1 MRIERLT
8 EDDWTRLRDI
18 RLTGLRTDPW
28 AFGSSLAREEGF
40 KEAHWRMRL
49 RSGAWFLAVDDEV
62 AAGLVSAIV
71 EPGAAEDDRHVMALW
86 VDPAHR
92 RRGLAAALLDA
103 VAQWAV
109 EEGARTVS
117 LWAVEGNDAA
127 RAAYRGSG
135 FEATGVSMPLARDP
149 GVVEHRWVRSL
160 DQQPPA
166 SLRRP

>member
-18 RLTGLRTDPW
+18 RLTALRTDPW

-40 KEAHWRMRL
+40 RESHWRMRL
-49 RSGAWFLAVDDEV
+49 RSGAWFLAVVDGV
-62 AAGLVSAIV
+62 AAGLVSAIA

-86 VDPAHR
+86 VDPVHR
-92 RRGLAAALLDA
+92 RRGLATALLDT
-103 VAQWAV
+103 VAQWAAD
-109 EEGARTVS
+109 EGARTVS

-127 RAAYRGSG
+127 GSVYRRSG
-135 FEATGVSMPLARDP
+135 FAATGVSMPLPRDP

-160 DQQPPA
+160 D
-166 SLRRP
+166 

>member
-1 MRIERLT
+1 MQIERLT

-18 RLTGLRTDPW
+18 RLTALRTDPW

-49 RSGAWFLAVDDEV
+49 RSGPWFLAVDDGV
-62 AAGLVSAIV
+62 AAGLVSAIA
-71 EPGAAEDDRHVMALW
+71 EPGAPEDDRHVMALW

-92 RRGLAAALLDA
+92 RRGLAVALLDA
-103 VAQWAV
+103 VAAWAAD
-109 EEGARTVS
+109 EGARTVS
-117 LWAVEGNDAA
+117 LWTVEGNEAA
-127 RAAYRGSG
+127 GEAYRRSG
-135 FEATGVSMPLARDP
+135 FEPTDVSMPLARDP

-160 DQQPPA
+160 DRQPPG